1 MTLTTKVNIRRA
13 GSVALTVGLA
23 SPKVFAQ
30 GLSNVTT
37 ILQNVLTVLQ
47 GASAVIV
54 AIAVITVGYRMIF
67 QHARW
72 SEVSNIV
79 IGALFI
85 GGATS
90 IAGWLLG

>member
-1 MTLTTKVNIRRA
+1 MTPTTNGYVSRVKV
-13 GSVALTVGLA
+13 VGLSLSLVGA
-23 SPKVFAQ
+23 QAFAQ
-30 GLSNVTT
+30 GLSNVNT
-37 ILQNVLTVLQ
+37 ILQSVLTVLQ

-67 QHARW
+67 HHARW
-72 SEVSNIV
+72 TEVSNIV

>member
-1 MTLTTKVNIRRA
+1 MTRTIKVGTRRA
-13 GSVALTVGLA
+13 EAVALSASLA
-23 SPKVFAQ
+23 SAQAFAQ
-30 GLSNVTT
+30 GLSNVNT

-67 QHARW
+67 HHARW